1 MTDTLTLAKELVA
14 LIKDRELEQAAL
26 KVKTAFEKMSQ
37 DSFRSRVGSIEAVN
51 LELQRHIK
59 QRTNLKAA
67 VLGLP
72 EEERI
77 FVEVQIE
84 AIIDKVYE
92 PAITALKAKKRA
104 LARPA

>member
-1 MTDTLTLAKELVA
+1 MTDTVTLVKELVS

-26 KVKTAFEKMSQ
+26 KAKTAFERMYQ
-37 DSFRSRVGSIEAVN
+37 ESFRCRVGAIEAAN

-59 QRTNLKAA
+59 QREKLKAA
-67 VLGLP
+67 VLELP

-77 FVEVQIE
+77 FVEVQVE
-84 AIIDKVYE
+84 AVIDKVYE
-92 PAITALKAKKRA
+92 PVITALKAKKRA